1 MCCPLGARAAPPVGE
16 DDGGVLGV
24 DDPVNKDHAVFGD
37 PIIGQE
43 TVLLDEMGPG
53 ALEAK
58 SVQTPQGMT
67 AAQWAKHRLTHL
79 PYHPGCHYGAAC
91 RRPTTHT
98 TGSPM
103 MQTR

>member
-53 ALEAK
+53 G
-58 SVQTPQGMT
+58 V
-67 AAQWAKHRLTHL
+67 
-79 PYHPGCHYGAAC
+79 
-91 RRPTTHT
+91 
-98 TGSPM
+98 GSKESADPAGHDSCPM
-103 MQTR
+103 GQA